1 MKNATLN
8 GKPYAGNPHARFDEG
23 IVASEMPRRGALLY
37 NAMKSV
43 VVGVLCLSAAAVE
56 AKSSYSVP
64 EDGTIAEVIA
74 AANADPE
81 AKTVALG
88 ADVYQLAAT
97 LEITGA
103 YRVEGATGDPAEV
116 TIKPASKVVLQPVVK
131 VSNAGATLASVTVSG
146 GSGSGVEKDMMGGN
160 VYNAGGTVTNCCLIN
175 TATGKSVWGGGIVN
189 DNGLVT
195 GCVITNNCAAGGW
208 GTGAA
213 QTGADAVMENCL
225 IAGNQGTCHYN
236 YGGGGLY
243 LEGGIVRNCVITN
256 NCDGHLLTGSYQRG
270 GGIYVPSK
278 AVVTIENCLIA
289 NNWAGASGGGGIY
302 LNSSTADC
310 VIRGCTIV
318 GNRCRGGSAGLQ
330 LGAAC
335 TVEDTV
341 IWDNWLTSPSTN
353 FAADELSTGQVAN
366 FRNVCS
372 KGGYGTDSIT
382 EDPKFVN
389 PAAGDYRV
397 SATSACCA
405 HDCGAFG
412 WDKTAFAVGI
422 EGVDGPVPAGTVTLS
437 AASVGATGEVSY
449 RFRLD
454 DALAG
459 TEGTWG
465 DWGEGAYSAT
475 LAAGRYTLRVEAKDE
490 AEAVRTDARTFVVAP
505 KTVYLVTAGTAGNA
519 PAAPYATEETA
530 ANDLASALAYCGDGT
545 TLRIGDGDFQ
555 VTGRQVVTKAV
566 RIESANGPEKTSISR
581 KGAYKSGAIFGVL
594 KLTNPAAELI
604 GVTIANGYIPASGV
618 IRDIGSGLWF
628 YGSTASNC
636 VVQKCATSCD
646 GMSGGSTA
654 VANLYGKM
662 YNCIVRENENIGR
675 FGGALYAKGATVV
688 DCAISNNFCTI
699 YSTCTG
705 LGVNMDGGTMLRTIV
720 SDNRLFA
727 GGNAGTCGGL
737 LVSGNNAE
745 IRNCLI
751 VANKAAKN
759 GGGVYVGNDITGAT
773 FVNCTIA
780 DNNALNGGGVAMGN
794 ANSSATFVNCLFW
807 GNTDNAASQGATQP
821 TWYNLNT
828 AKCTF
833 SHNAVPAE
841 GAKLGETDIVIA
853 NPGFVPDGYALTLA
867 SEARDVGD
875 NYDWT
880 DADVDLA
887 YNPRIL
893 KNIVDVGCYE
903 FVPSTDLSAEYAI
916 TGYDTA
922 AKGVHCQASVDGA
935 EMGEY
940 ECRWTWRDTASGVT
954 AEWTDW
960 AATNECDLAVGA
972 GRYVILLEVRKNDK
986 TISYDDGTVYSV
998 VSPQVFL
1005 VAAEGRTGAAT
1016 YPYATWDTAA
1026 EDLATAL
1033 AACGNESVLT
1043 VGPGTFPV
1051 AAEQVIDKAVK
1062 IRSSEGPDATTFC
1075 RPSNAAAEY
1084 RVMTLKNAD
1093 AELCGVTLSGGQIT
1107 VAEGGTAIICRDGA
1121 MVSNC
1126 VVTACTSS
1134 WQAGGPLVLLN
1145 GRAYDCTIRDI
1156 AGEAGSKGQGIYLE
1170 GTNAYARCI
1179 RIFGNKRGGYY
1190 NGGQAIVRAGA
1201 LLENVTIVSN
1211 VHSSG
1216 GATISLGAQA
1226 RVVNALAAFNTME
1239 NESSVVLSG
1248 TGASLENCTIVSNVV
1263 NVSTLPRDLRV
1274 NGGDTVAHAIAVSV
1288 ERCIFWNNVV
1298 STNPDAPS
1306 LLFSSFGSLAVGH
1319 TLVEPVESEKITLA
1333 DSCFFAD
1340 PLFKNAAKGDF
1351 RLRSKSLAKDVVLKR
1366 DLPENLPATDLLGNP
1381 RVYGSGVDA
1390 GCYENQSDD
1399 GMAIYVR

>member
-1 MKNATLN
+1 MNISK
-8 GKPYAGNPHARFDEG
+8 
-23 IVASEMPRRGALLY
+23 VALSA
-37 NAMKSV
+37 SV
-43 VVGVLCLSAAAVE
+43 MVGLLCLSAGVAE

-74 AANADPE
+74 AANADSE
-81 AKTVALG
+81 AKTVTLG

-103 YRVEGATGDPAEV
+103 YRVEGATGNPAEV

-131 VSNAGATLASVTVSG
+131 VSNAGAMLASVTVMG
-146 GSGSGVEKDMMGGN
+146 GTGSGVEKDMMGGN

-243 LEGGIVRNCVITN
+243 LEGGIVRGCVITN

-302 LNSSTADC
+302 LNSGTADC

-341 IWDNWLTSPSTN
+341 IWDNWLTSPSAN
-353 FAADELSTGQVAN
+353 PAADELSTGQVAK

-372 KGGYGTDSIT
+372 KGGYGADPIT

-412 WDKTAFAVGI
+412 WDKTVFAVGI

-437 AASVGATGEVSY
+437 AAAVGATGEASY

-465 DWGEGAYSAT
+465 DWGEGTYSET

-490 AEAVRTDARTFVVAP
+490 TGSVRTDARAFVVAS

-519 PAAPYATEETA
+519 PVAPYATEETA
-530 ANDLASALAYCGDGT
+530 ANDLASALVYCGDGT

-566 RIESANGPEKTSISR
+566 RIESVNGPEKTSISR
-581 KGAYKSGAIFGVL
+581 KGAYKSGTISGVL
-594 KLTNPAAELI
+594 KLTSPLAELI
-604 GVTIANGYIPASGV
+604 GVTIANGYIPASGFV
-618 IRDIGSGLWF
+618 RDVGSGLWF
-628 YGSTASNC
+628 YGSTVSNC
-636 VVQKCATSCD
+636 VVKKCATGCD
-646 GMSGGSTA
+646 GMSGGSTP
-654 VANLYGKM
+654 VANFYGKM

-675 FGGALYAKGATVV
+675 FGGGLYAKGATVV

-705 LGVNMDGGTMLRTIV
+705 LGVNMDGGMMLRTVV
-720 SDNRLFA
+720 SDNRLYV
-727 GGNAGTCGGL
+727 GGNSGTCGGL

-745 IRNCLI
+745 VRNCLI
-751 VANKAAKN
+751 VGNKAAKN
-759 GGGVYVGNDITGAT
+759 GGGVYVGKDVTGAT

-780 DNNALNGGGVAMGN
+780 NNNALNGGGVAMEN
-794 ANSSATFVNCLFW
+794 ENSSATFINCLFW
-807 GNTDNAASQGATQP
+807 GNTDNAASQSATQP
-821 TWYNLNT
+821 TWHNLNT

-833 SHNAVPAE
+833 SHNAVPAK
-841 GAKLGETDIVIA
+841 GAQLGETDFVIE
-853 NPGFVPDGYALTLA
+853 NPGFVQDGYALTLA
-867 SEARDVGD
+867 SEARDKGD

-880 DADVDLA
+880 DADVDLV

-893 KNIVDVGCYE
+893 KDIVDIGCYE
-903 FVPSTDLSAEYAI
+903 FVPSGELTVGYTVTGWDRASSAL
-916 TGYDTA
+916 
-922 AKGVHCQASVDGA
+922 HCAASVDGA
-935 EMGEY
+935 APGEY
-940 ECRWTWRDTASGVT
+940 ECRWSYRDLGTGADG
-954 AEWTDW
+954 EWTAW
-960 AATNECDLAVGA
+960 STSTETDLSLPA
-972 GRYVILLEVRKNDK
+972 GRYLILLEVKKDEK
-986 TISYDDGTVYSV
+986 TIAYDDGKGLRV
-998 VSPQVFL
+998 VSPTVLL
-1005 VAAEGRTGAAT
+1005 VTAEGRTGAPA
-1016 YPYATWDTAA
+1016 YPYATPDTAA
-1026 EDLATAL
+1026 EDLVTAL
-1033 AACGNESVLT
+1033 TACGIGTELI
-1043 VGPGTFPV
+1043 VGPGAYPV
-1051 AAEQVIDKAVK
+1051 ESEVEVGPGVVIRSEEGPGRTSFFLKSALADTALDSRVLNLQTKAELHGFAVSNGY
-1062 IRSSEGPDATTFC
+1062 IRSSMGSAV
-1075 RPSNAAAEY
+1075 Y
-1084 RVMTLKNAD
+1084 
-1093 AELCGVTLSGGQIT
+1093 G
-1107 VAEGGTAIICRDGA
+1107 RDGA
-1121 MVSNC
+1121 IVSNC
-1126 VVTACTSS
+1126 VFKANKATYQC
-1134 WQAGGPLVLLN
+1134 GGQLALVN
-1145 GRAYDCTIRDI
+1145 ARAYDCDFSGCVSTDY
-1156 AGEAGSKGQGIYLE
+1156 GSQGQGIYLE
-1170 GTNAYARCI
+1170 GADAYAT
-1179 RIFGNKRGGYY
+1179 RICVHHNDKGGSY
-1190 NGGQAIVRAGA
+1190 NGGQAVLTAGA
-1201 LLENVTIVSN
+1201 LIEDSILVSN
-1211 VHSSG
+1211 KHTAAGSVISLAG
-1216 GATISLGAQA
+1216 GACA
-1226 RVVNALAAFNTME
+1226 RKCLIAMNQLANDAPVRF
-1239 NESSVVLSG
+1239 SG
-1248 TGASLENCTIVSNVV
+1248 RGSLENCTVVSNSSTATWLPTAVRGNIV
-1263 NVSTLPRDLRV
+1263 EPGSKYTAGVTNCLFWGNVAG
-1274 NGGDTVAHAIAVSV
+1274 NAEA
-1288 ERCIFWNNVV
+1288 
-1298 STNPDAPS
+1298 PDAIV
-1306 LLFSSFGSLAVGH
+1306 GDNASLAIDH
-1319 TLVEPVESEKITLA
+1319 SLIRATEAERISFT
-1333 DSCFFAD
+1333 DCFEAD
-1340 PLFKNAAKGDF
+1340 PLFRNEARQNF
-1351 RLRSKSLAKDVVLKR
+1351 HLRYSSPCTFAGLVLPWQEGR
-1366 DLPENLPATDLLGNP
+1366 NDLSGRPWRKIQPAI
-1381 RVYGSGVDA
+1381 
-1390 GCYENQSDD
+1390 GCYES
-1399 GMAIYVR
+1399 GYGLSVLVR